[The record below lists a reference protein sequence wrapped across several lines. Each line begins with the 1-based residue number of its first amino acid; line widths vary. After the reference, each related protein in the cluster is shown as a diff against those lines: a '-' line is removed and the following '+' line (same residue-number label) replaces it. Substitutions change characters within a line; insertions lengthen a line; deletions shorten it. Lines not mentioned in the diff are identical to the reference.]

1 MHSTSVCVRH
11 ASSVEAPTRAV
22 RISTPSV
29 QSILS
34 ISYASSSAVYAVGLS
49 MWNEP
54 SPSGHTSSMHVLY
67 WGWPTGAPT
76 CPSHGPASEKYPD
89 HSTLL
94 PHSQMSATRRT
105 LSKVLWLES
114 KWFSMN
120 LSVIICEGRAAGGSA
135 GRPAGAAAGR
145 RGGRGRT
152 LSK

>member
-1 MHSTSVCVRH
+1 MIAGKPPASKVRIDGIAAEPTPSGTAPSCSGVKYSHSWYSFSPGWVQLYPNDALFDRSLAVISGMHSTSVCVRH

-54 SPSGHTSSMHVLY
+54 SPSGHTSSMHVLN

-76 CPSHGPASEKYPD
+76 
-89 HSTLL
+89 
-94 PHSQMSATRRT
+94 
-105 LSKVLWLES
+105 
-114 KWFSMN
+114 
-120 LSVIICEGRAAGGSA
+120 
-135 GRPAGAAAGR
+135 
-145 RGGRGRT
+145 
-152 LSK
+152 